1 MREFRTMHTYRSWNC
16 PSREAL
22 TLAVERLTEAKGM
35 VYALVEEILYMIVRV
50 FRARLRYAL
59 VKNSVGEP
67 YALLSATADNIVAST
82 LKTKSTIIITG

>member
-1 MREFRTMHTYRSWNC
+1 
-16 PSREAL
+16 
-22 TLAVERLTEAKGM
+22 M

-82 LKTKSTIIITG
+82 LKTKSTIIIAGYDNFGDAELFDIAC